1 MFSLVLER
9 GNHLNEK
16 KTENVVFWGI
26 YIKEIYKPMY
36 IFIIVIILETF

>member
-16 KTENVVFWGI
+16 KTENVFWGI

-36 IFIIVIILETF
+36 IFIIEID